1 MSVNVKNEIAAKYY
15 IHNGEYK
22 EADKTKNNLEIEGK
36 CIYEVLRVID
46 KVPLFLER
54 HLWRLENS
62 SELGNIK
69 LNYTDEEIKAYID
82 KLIKVNEAVN
92 ENIKLVFGEKG
103 DFLIY
108 IVKHSY
114 PSEKDYKDGVAT
126 IFYHGE
132 RNNPNAKIINKDLRE
147 NVDVLLKKHNAYEA
161 VLVDNDGFITEGSK
175 SNIFMVKSGSIYTSP
190 LTEVLPG
197 ITRQAIMEICKK
209 IGITVTESKISY
221 KNIEEYEALF
231 ITGTSPKVLPINS
244 VDNVEFTSY
253 SNNIVLEV
261 MKAYNNTIVEY
272 VKNYELKPMKFNKYK
287 VY

>member
-1 MSVNVKNEIAAKYY
+1 MSVNVKNEITAKYY
-15 IHNGEYK
+15 ILNGEYK
-22 EADKTKNNLEIEGK
+22 ENDKMGDNPEIEGK
-36 CIYEVLRVID
+36 CIYEVLRVVNR
-46 KVPLFLER
+46 VPLFLER

-62 SELGNIK
+62 SKLGRVK
-69 LNYTDEEIKAYID
+69 LNYTDEEIKTYID
-82 KLIKVNEAVN
+82 KLVKINDAVN
-92 ENIKLVFGEKG
+92 ENIKLLFGEKG

-126 IFYHGE
+126 IFYHAE

-147 NVDVLLKKHNAYEA
+147 NVDAVLRKHNAYEA

-175 SNIFMVKSGSIYTSP
+175 SNIFMVKNGNIYTSP

-197 ITRQAIMEICKK
+197 ITRQVIIEVCKK
-209 IGITVTESKISY
+209 MGLNVIESKINY
-221 KNIEEYEALF
+221 KNIKEYEALF

-261 MKAYNNTIVEY
+261 MKAYNNTIEEY
-272 VKNYELKPMKFNKYK
+272 VKNYELKTSEI
-287 VY
+287 